1 MRELNPQALD
11 DHCPGE
17 RPYPGLWS
25 LNFRHRYPV
34 VSSRLLLRAPF
45 SLLKRLPEDLLRAGL
60 GNSEIGQ
67 SSRVLDALGA
77 RHQRRALVG
86 RRRYISRRYR
96 IGRLS
101 AEG

>member
-1 MRELNPQALD
+1 MRELSPQALD

-45 SLLKRLPEDLLRAGL
+45 SLLKRLVEDLLRAGL
-60 GNSEIGQ
+60 GNSKIGQ
-67 SSRVLDALGA
+67 SSRVLDALGCSTSA
-77 RHQRRALVG
+77 QGFGRKEEVHQ
-86 RRRYISRRYR
+86 
-96 IGRLS
+96 
-101 AEG
+101 